1 MRRPTA
7 TIVLLLALSVIPAT
21 GWTQTADDLF
31 NGQALQRVDLRL
43 HSADWEK
50 LKADFL
56 ENTYYPADL
65 TWNGVTVRNV
75 GIRSRGH
82 GSRSGNKPGLRVDFD
97 HYSTDLQFL
106 GLKSLVLDNLTQDSS
121 GIHETVT
128 MALFARLGIPAPR
141 EAHARLYVD
150 NKYAG
155 LYVIVESVDKR
166 LLARVFGAI
175 DEDTQNDG
183 FLFEFNWE
191 NEWHLEHLGEELG
204 PYKLRFDAKTNESK
218 SDEEKYRPIEELVR
232 LVNETRED
240 RLPAAISP
248 LLDLP
253 AFIRYVAAQNF
264 VAEIDGVLGTWGV
277 NNFYLYRL
285 ENRTQHV
292 FIAWDDD
299 VTFWGPSFPTNE
311 GHDANVLMNKL
322 MRVPEYKA
330 MYLAE
335 LQRAIDSAS
344 EPVGDATWMEA
355 EIRRQLELIDQ
366 AMREDPLKPYGNDQF
381 DGSRG
386 VMSAFTKDRIAFVRC
401 EMERGPRTGCESVI
415 GATAVPPPVTRPQ

>member
-1 MRRPTA
+1 MRGSSA
-7 TIVLLLALSVIPAT
+7 TFVLLLALSVIPSV
-21 GWTQTADDLF
+21 GWTQTSDDLF
-31 NGQALQRVDLRL
+31 NGQVLQRVDLRL

-65 TWNGVTVRNV
+65 SWNGVTVRNV

-97 HYSTDLQFL
+97 RYSTDQELL

-128 MALFARLGIPAPR
+128 MALFSRLGIPAPR
-141 EAHARLYVD
+141 EAHARLYV
-150 NKYAG
+150 NNEYAG
-155 LYVIVESVDKR
+155 LYVIVEAVDKR

-175 DEDTQNDG
+175 EEDTQNDG

-191 NEWHLEHLGEELG
+191 NEWHLEHLGEELR
-204 PYKLRFDAKTNESK
+204 PYKERFDAKTNESK

-240 RLPAAISP
+240 RLVEALRP

-253 AFIRYVAAQNF
+253 AFIRYVA
-264 VAEIDGVLGTWGV
+264 
-277 NNFYLYRL
+277 
-285 ENRTQHV
+285 
-292 FIAWDDD
+292 
-299 VTFWGPSFPTNE
+299 FPTNE

-322 MRVPEYKA
+322 MRLPEYKA
-330 MYLAE
+330 MYRAE
-335 LQRAIDSAS
+335 LQRAIDSAT

-355 EIRRQLELIDQ
+355 EIRRQLELIDA
-366 AMREDPLKPYGNDQF
+366 AMREDPLKPYDNGLF
-381 DGSRG
+381 DSSRG
-386 VMSAFTKDRIAFVRC
+386 LMSAFTKDRIAFVRC
-401 EMERGPRTGCESVI
+401 ELERGPRTGCESVI
-415 GATAVPPPVTRPQ
+415 GAAAVPMAVTKPQ